1 MKRRSKA
8 IRTLAAM
15 YDFAPNAPETITAM
29 LKSLYRAITR
39 LNRQNFHRVLA
50 GIERDGRQGKR
61 AWLGE

>member
-15 YDFAPNAPETITAM
+15 YDFAPNTPETITAM
-29 LKSLYRAITR
+29 LKSQYRAMTS
-39 LNRQNFHRVLA
+39 LNRQNFHKVLA
-50 GIERDGRQGKR
+50 GIERDFKQGKR